1 MLILRYPYLKN
12 VFWHI
17 QIKIRLKNQIKIGL
31 KNHEAGQRLNT
42 RRWFLLDYSLPH
54 YQIGS
59 WAIVFPSSFMI
70 NFRIVYIWPI
80 YQSLD
85 KRIWFTILFQE
96 NLQWIILSQL
106 ELSRTELPKCTPSIL
121 MENCDHTICPVLSI
135 LFYDTVCKAW
145 LFEKFIFELEASY
158 SFIITCI
165 LVRRVISLGK
175 IGVAISKIYC
185 LVSWS
190 PICTLLTLYQH

>member
-1 MLILRYPYLKN
+1 MAFSDRNRTLK
-12 VFWHI
+12 
-17 QIKIRLKNQIKIGL
+17 KI
-31 KNHEAGQRLNT
+31 HEAVQRPT
-42 RRWFLLDYSLPH
+42 TGHWFLLDYSLPH

-135 LFYDTVCKAW
+135 LFYMTQPIRLGFLK
-145 LFEKFIFELEASY
+145 
-158 SFIITCI
+158 
-165 LVRRVISLGK
+165 SL
-175 IGVAISKIYC
+175 S
-185 LVSWS
+185 LS
-190 PICTLLTLYQH
+190 

>member
-1 MLILRYPYLKN
+1 MFLAFSDQNRTLK
-12 VFWHI
+12 
-17 QIKIRLKNQIKIGL
+17 KNP
-31 KNHEAGQRLNT
+31 EAVQRPT
-42 RRWFLLDYSLPH
+42 KRRWFLLDYSLPP

-59 WAIVFPSSFMI
+59 WAVVFQCSFMI

-135 LFYDTVCKAW
+135 LFYMTQPIRLGFLK
-145 LFEKFIFELEASY
+145 
-158 SFIITCI
+158 
-165 LVRRVISLGK
+165 SL
-175 IGVAISKIYC
+175 S
-185 LVSWS
+185 LS
-190 PICTLLTLYQH
+190 

>member
-1 MLILRYPYLKN
+1 MAFSDQNKTLK
-12 VFWHI
+12 
-17 QIKIRLKNQIKIGL
+17 
-31 KNHEAGQRLNT
+31 KNHEAVQHPTT
-42 RRWFLLDYSLPH
+42 RRWFHLYYSLPH
-54 YQIGS
+54 CQIVS

-96 NLQWIILSQL
+96 NLRWIILSQL

-135 LFYDTVCKAW
+135 LFYMTQPIRLGFLK
-145 LFEKFIFELEASY
+145 
-158 SFIITCI
+158 
-165 LVRRVISLGK
+165 SL
-175 IGVAISKIYC
+175 S
-185 LVSWS
+185 LS
-190 PICTLLTLYQH
+190 

>member
-1 MLILRYPYLKN
+1 
-12 VFWHI
+12 
-17 QIKIRLKNQIKIGL
+17 
-31 KNHEAGQRLNT
+31 
-42 RRWFLLDYSLPH
+42 
-54 YQIGS
+54 
-59 WAIVFPSSFMI
+59 MI
-70 NFRIVYIWPI
+70 NLGIFDLYIKVWI
-80 YQSLD
+80 SEFDLHLLLLFFSSQSELHSVPD
-85 KRIWFTILFQE
+85 IDFFAKLRL
-96 NLQWIILSQL
+96 ILSQL
-106 ELSRTELPKCTPSIL
+106 ELLRKELPECTPSIL

>member
-1 MLILRYPYLKN
+1 MAFSDQNRTLK
-12 VFWHI
+12 
-17 QIKIRLKNQIKIGL
+17 KNL
-31 KNHEAGQRLNT
+31 AAGQRPTT

-59 WAIVFPSSFMI
+59 WAIVFPSSFMK

-121 MENCDHTICPVLSI
+121 MEMWPYHLSCFI
-135 LFYDTVCKAW
+135 NSFLYDLAHKAW

-158 SFIITCI
+158 SFKIICI
-165 LVRRVISLGK
+165 LARLVIHLRK
-175 IGVAISKIYC
+175 
-185 LVSWS
+185 LVVSS
-190 PICTLLTLYQH
+190 AKFLFQFHGLFLLL

>member
-1 MLILRYPYLKN
+1 MAFSDQNKTLK
-12 VFWHI
+12 
-17 QIKIRLKNQIKIGL
+17 
-31 KNHEAGQRLNT
+31 KNHEAVQHPTT
-42 RRWFLLDYSLPH
+42 RRWFHLYYSLPH
-54 YQIGS
+54 CQIVS

-135 LFYDTVCKAW
+135 LFYMTQPIRLGFLK
-145 LFEKFIFELEASY
+145 
-158 SFIITCI
+158 
-165 LVRRVISLGK
+165 SL
-175 IGVAISKIYC
+175 S
-185 LVSWS
+185 LS
-190 PICTLLTLYQH
+190 

>member
-1 MLILRYPYLKN
+1 MAFSDQNRTLK
-12 VFWHI
+12 
-17 QIKIRLKNQIKIGL
+17 KNL
-31 KNHEAGQRLNT
+31 AAGQRPTT

-106 ELSRTELPKCTPSIL
+106 ELSRTELPKCTPSNL
-121 MENCDHTICPVLSI
+121 MEMWHAICSVLSI
-135 LFYDTVCKAW
+135 LFYIAQRVRLGFLK
-145 LFEKFIFELEASY
+145 
-158 SFIITCI
+158 SFN
-165 LVRRVISLGK
+165 LWARSFL
-175 IGVAISKIYC
+175 
-185 LVSWS
+185 
-190 PICTLLTLYQH
+190 

>member
-1 MLILRYPYLKN
+1 MAFSDQNRTLK
-12 VFWHI
+12 
-17 QIKIRLKNQIKIGL
+17 
-31 KNHEAGQRLNT
+31 KNHEAGQRPTT
-42 RRWFLLDYSLPH
+42 RCWFLLDYSLPR

-59 WAIVFPSSFMI
+59 WAIVFPISFMI

-135 LFYDTVCKAW
+135 LFYMTQPIRLGFLK
-145 LFEKFIFELEASY
+145 
-158 SFIITCI
+158 
-165 LVRRVISLGK
+165 SL
-175 IGVAISKIYC
+175 S
-185 LVSWS
+185 LS
-190 PICTLLTLYQH
+190 

>member
-1 MLILRYPYLKN
+1 MPFSDQNRTLK
-12 VFWHI
+12 
-17 QIKIRLKNQIKIGL
+17 
-31 KNHEAGQRLNT
+31 KNHEAVQHPAT
-42 RRWFLLDYSLPH
+42 RRWFVLDYSLPH

-96 NLQWIILSQL
+96 NLRWIILSQL

-135 LFYDTVCKAW
+135 LFYMTQPIRLGFLK
-145 LFEKFIFELEASY
+145 
-158 SFIITCI
+158 
-165 LVRRVISLGK
+165 SL
-175 IGVAISKIYC
+175 S
-185 LVSWS
+185 LS
-190 PICTLLTLYQH
+190 